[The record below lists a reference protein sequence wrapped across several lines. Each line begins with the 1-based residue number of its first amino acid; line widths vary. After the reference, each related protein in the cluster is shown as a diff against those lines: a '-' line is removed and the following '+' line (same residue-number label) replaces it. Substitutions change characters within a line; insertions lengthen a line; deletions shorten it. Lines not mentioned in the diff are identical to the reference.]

1 MIRPQKTL
9 TWGRILI
16 KIIMVKKLV
25 KRKAT
30 TVCSRNGG
38 TMTESQYFS
47 KIRSILR
54 SGFRYWKPMQIALDK
69 ASRPSQSLNKRIKKE
84 YCCAKCKKWF
94 KRADVEIDHIEECGS
109 LSKYE
114 DIVPFI
120 QRLTKEE
127 VTAYDILCKPCHKI
141 KTDNYKQLKKK
152 TK

>member
-1 MIRPQKTL
+1 MT
-9 TWGRILI
+9 
-16 KIIMVKKLV
+16 KKVV

-30 TVCSRNGG
+30 TVLSRNGG

-54 SGFRYWKPMQIALDK
+54 SGFRYWKPMQLTLEA

-84 YCCAKCKKWF
+84 YQCAKCKKWY
-94 KRADVEIDHIEECGS
+94 KRADVEIDHKEECGS
-109 LSKYE
+109 LSSYE

-120 QRLTKEE
+120 QRLTKENID
-127 VTAYDILCKPCHKI
+127 AYQILCKPCHKL
-141 KTDNYKQLKKK
+141 KTEAFRQSKKK